1 MWPQV
6 INLSASQLVSLL
18 LYIGLALQALVP
30 TTGRPQ
36 AQAQLGNG
44 DLRGSGRQ
52 DPHSQQ
58 WQCHF
63 VTYSHGH
70 ILLVLG
76 LLPICY
82 SAFKRA
88 HVCAEP
94 ICILHVPE
102 QLNCLT
108 SSLAH

>member
-1 MWPQV
+1 MLLENQV
-6 INLSASQLVSLL
+6 
-18 LYIGLALQALVP
+18 LAPSWLENPLP
-30 TTGRPQ
+30 H
-36 AQAQLGNG
+36 
-44 DLRGSGRQ
+44 
-52 DPHSQQ
+52 PHSQQ